1 MADFTD
7 FIPAGSQERN
17 KQIQYY
23 EQDGFYDY
31 GPTDPTF
38 SNIGVVSSVTPSIN
52 IAHKITRIVGSRH
65 KYSDRKMMK
74 EGTVQMTYELLDTV
88 MPAYGFGDP
97 NGAGTI
103 EKPLSFLESAKINGA
118 QRYRF
123 YRDAI
128 TETISFA
135 LERDFMVN
143 QNFYV
148 SDVTNWLTEAELAT
162 ALGLTGTDTPQ
173 FAPAL
178 TGEPWNHLDHEVVPP
193 NTLSPLTINGDTFL
207 YNTLNIEVNNN
218 LRKLNPG
225 GYDQTK
231 YISVGNLV
239 ITGTFNTWLAEG
251 TVLETAT
258 RDFTDNTIVL
268 KLKENTSNDVLLTLT
283 GVKFNS
289 FTDTVD
295 AGANEYSL
303 IDYPFEA
310 TELTI
315 TPFP

>member
-1 MADFTD
+1 MADYTN

-31 GPTDPTF
+31 GPVDPVF
-38 SNIGVVSSVTPSIN
+38 SNVGVVSSVTPSIN

-65 KYSDRKMMK
+65 KYSDRKLMK
-74 EGTVQMTYELLDTV
+74 EGTVEMVYEMLDTT
-88 MPAYGFGDP
+88 MPNYGFGDP
-97 NGAGTI
+97 AGAGTI
-103 EKPLSFLESAKINGA
+103 EKPLSFLESALINGA

-128 TETISFA
+128 TETISLA
-135 LERDFMVN
+135 LERDFVVT

-148 SDVTNWLTEAELAT
+148 SNVTNWLTDAELLT
-162 ALGLTGTDTPQ
+162 ELGLTGTDTPQ

-193 NTLSPLTINGDTFL
+193 NAGSPLTVNGDLFL

-231 YISVGNLV
+231 HISVGNLV

-251 TVLETAT
+251 TILETAT
-258 RDFTDNTIVL
+258 RDFTDNSIVL
-268 KLKENTSNDVLLTLT
+268 KIKELTGGDITLTLN

-310 TELTI
+310 TELLI
-315 TPFP
+315 TQYP